1 MKKFFRFLSYICS
14 IFCMIIFYIIG
25 YESVSAQSAF
35 TISENK
41 NQIVLPYPLCVSA
54 DTDSFISASTKNN
67 SAKFG
72 NGELKLFNSI
82 PIKKVDIKVSNEKY
96 VTPCGTPFGVKL
108 YTRGVMVISMED
120 IAINGKFLNPAKDA
134 GIQVGDVILSANGA
148 ETDTNEQLSKIIS
161 SSNGKSIK
169 LKVRRDNVI
178 FSTTLSPVSC
188 DSTQY
193 RIGIWVRD
201 SSAGIGTMTFYDD
214 DTGCFAGLG
223 HGICDSDAGT
233 ILPLLSGDIVTA
245 QISGITKSTAG
256 SAGSLRGYFAD
267 DTAIGTI
274 LTNSER
280 GVFGKAE
287 KAPIENNEIP
297 IAWKQN
303 IHTGEAKILSTIDGN
318 TPKYYSAWIESVSR
332 NDNQETKNMVIHVTD
347 EELLNKAGGIV
358 QGMSGSPIIQD
369 GKLVGAVTHVFVN
382 DPTRGYAIFA
392 ENMYESISEIAQSS
406 IESAA

>member
-1 MKKFFRFLSYICS
+1 
-14 IFCMIIFYIIG
+14 MIIFYIIG

-82 PIKKVDIKVSNEKY
+82 PIKKVDIKVSNEKS

-280 GVFGKAE
+280 GIFGKAE

>member
-1 MKKFFRFLSYICS
+1 
-14 IFCMIIFYIIG
+14 MIIFYIIG

-82 PIKKVDIKVSNEKY
+82 PIKKVDIKVSNEKS

>member
-1 MKKFFRFLSYICS
+1 
-14 IFCMIIFYIIG
+14 MIIFYIIG